1 MQFACWIA
9 EERLELLPCVFRLNK
24 VYRFYD
30 NVGVRVNRS
39 PRGRRSFNKFQCRTV
54 TGDIDVQPNLHIV
67 WSCYVQM
74 MGYWENNVTKSYMVS
89 MKAHAF
95 APRNDEKSS

>member
-9 EERLELLPCVFRLNK
+9 EERLELLPCVFRLNN

-39 PRGRRSFNKFQCRTV
+39 PPRGRLSFNKFQCRTV
-54 TGDIDVQPNLHIV
+54 TGDIDVQPKSPYSLVVLRSDDGLLGKQCYQIV
-67 WSCYVQM
+67 YGINESACI
-74 MGYWENNVTKSYMVS
+74 
-89 MKAHAF
+89 
-95 APRNDEKSS
+95 RSSK